1 MHLFSIIHFLIF
13 KNIGTVGFKI
23 IHAIL
28 VLLFILFA
36 GVQINDPDPLGWIL
50 IYLGVSVSIILY
62 MLNKDISIIPLAGG
76 VISIVGM
83 ILLIPDFIV
92 WLQEGAPT
100 ITGSMKATEPHIELT
115 REFLGFIIAAIAYFS
130 YFYLM
135 YRRTKSC

>member
-1 MHLFSIIHFLIF
+1 MGSKILHGFLI
-13 KNIGTVGFKI
+13 V
-23 IHAIL
+23 
-28 VLLFILFA
+28 LFILFA
-36 GVQINDPDPLGWIL
+36 GVQINDPDPWGWVV
-50 IYLGVSVSIILY
+50 IYLGVSLSILLY
-62 MLNKDISIIPLAGG
+62 MMGKDHLIVPLAGG

-83 ILLIPDFIV
+83 ILLIPDFIS

-135 YRRTKSC
+135 YRRSKI

>member
-1 MHLFSIIHFLIF
+1 MGSKILHGFLI
-13 KNIGTVGFKI
+13 V
-23 IHAIL
+23 
-28 VLLFILFA
+28 LFILFA
-36 GVQINDPDPLGWIL
+36 GVQINDPDPWGWVV
-50 IYLGVSVSIILY
+50 IYLGVSLSILLY
-62 MLNKDISIIPLAGG
+62 MMGKDPLIVPLAGG

-83 ILLIPDFIV
+83 ILLIPDFIS

-135 YRRTKSC
+135 YRRSRI